1 MDSSEPPVTLIFKGY
16 VMRRIACVCLC
27 SALLAAP
34 GFGASRLNSAEK
46 RTMELN
52 PAVVKVSVKYNV
64 SGAFSVGSETIQF
77 GPETVGTFGTGFI
90 YRPDG
95 YIITNGHVVADAQLK
110 DVAAQNALRD
120 KIRIAILQNLV
131 IPENRKRNGPPL
143 NGNIQQM
150 MAAVGLKAYY
160 SRPTLIV
167 TLANGQDYRADTK
180 QYSDSIDM
188 GGKDVAII
196 KIVGNN
202 LPTVKLGNSS
212 DVHVQ
217 EPITVIGYPGAASS
231 GSLSILSE
239 QSNMVPSVTN
249 GHVSAVKTL
258 VGQESV
264 IQSDAVAGHGNS
276 GGPAFNDANEVI
288 GITTFGSQEE
298 SGFNFFVPI
307 NTAMEYVNT
316 AGAKPEMGL
325 FNRLWADALDT
336 YDQGMCQAA
345 KPKLQSVLN
354 IMPSEPDALRLM
366 AASENCIAQE
376 GVIGRMVEGSGW
388 ILYSVAGVVILAAA
402 FVVLSR
408 RKLAVGVPG
417 GAPQAAGFSG
427 GQGRTKIES
436 PPAVAPPA
444 TERNFGSVQ
453 VTAGP
458 LTGKRFS
465 ITKAGLLVGKDPAKC
480 QIVVNDDTV
489 SHEHA
494 WIVPVD
500 NSVLVIDRGSTNGT
514 YINSVESPRVSKVGI
529 QNGDRVYL
537 GKKGSVVLTYF
548 SS

>member
-1 MDSSEPPVTLIFKGY
+1 
-16 VMRRIACVCLC
+16 MRRIVGACLC
-27 SALLAAP
+27 VASLAAP
-34 GFGASRLNSAEK
+34 GFGASRLNPAEK

-64 SGAFSVGSETIQF
+64 SGTFLVGSETIQF

-120 KIRIAILQNLV
+120 KIRTVILQDLV
-131 IPENRKRNGPPL
+131 IPETRKRNGPPL
-143 NGNIQQM
+143 SGTIPQM
-150 MAAVGLKAYY
+150 MAAVSLKAYY
-160 SRPTLIV
+160 STPTLIV
-167 TLANGQDYRADTK
+167 ALANGHEYRADTK
-180 QYSDSIDM
+180 EYSDSIDM

-196 KIVGNN
+196 KIAANN
-202 LPTVKLGNSS
+202 LPTVKLGDSS
-212 DVHVQ
+212 NVHVQ

-239 QSNMVPSVTN
+239 QSNMIPSVTN

-276 GGPAFNDANEVI
+276 GGPAFNDANQVI

-307 NTAMEYVNT
+307 NTAMEFVNT
-316 AGAKPEMGL
+316 AGAKPETGI

-336 YDQGMCQAA
+336 YDSGRCQAA
-345 KPKLQSVLN
+345 KPRLQSVLN
-354 IMPSEPDALRLM
+354 ILPGEPDALRLM
-366 AASENCIAQE
+366 TASENCIAEE
-376 GVIGRMVEGSGW
+376 GVVGRMMEGSSLLLFGFVG
-388 ILYSVAGVVILAAA
+388 LVILAAA
-402 FVVLSR
+402 FFVLTR
-408 RKLAVGVPG
+408 RRPSVAVAG
-417 GAPQAAGFSG
+417 GAPPPAGGFG
-427 GQGRTKIES
+427 GGSRTRIET

-444 TERNFGSVQ
+444 PAAERSFGSVQ
-453 VTAGP
+453 FTAGA
-458 LTGKRFS
+458 LSGQRFN
-465 ITKAGLLVGKDPAKC
+465 ITKAGLLIGKDPAKC
-480 QIVVNDDTV
+480 QIVVNEETV

-494 WIVPVD
+494 WIVPLE
-500 NSVLVIDRGSTNGT
+500 NSVVVIDRGSTNGT
-514 YINSVESPRVSKVGI
+514 YINSVESPRVSKVGL

>member
-1 MDSSEPPVTLIFKGY
+1 
-16 VMRRIACVCLC
+16 MRRILGACLC
-27 SALLAAP
+27 AASLASS

-64 SGAFSVGSETIQF
+64 SGTFLVGSETIQF

-120 KIRIAILQNLV
+120 KIRTVILKNLV
-131 IPENRKRNGPPL
+131 IPETRKRNGPPL
-143 NGNIQQM
+143 NGTIPEM
-150 MAAVGLKAYY
+150 MAAVSLKAYY
-160 SRPTLIV
+160 STPTLIV
-167 TLANGQDYRADTK
+167 ALANGREYRADTK

-196 KIVGNN
+196 KIAANN
-202 LPTVKLGNSS
+202 LPTVKLGDSS
-212 DVHVQ
+212 TVHIQ
-217 EPITVIGYPGAASS
+217 EAITVIGYPGAASS

-239 QSNMVPSVTN
+239 QSNMIPSVTN

-276 GGPAFNDANEVI
+276 GGPAFNDANQVI

-316 AGAKPEMGL
+316 AGAKPETGI
-325 FNRLWADALDT
+325 FNRMWADALDT
-336 YDQGMCQAA
+336 YDNGRCQAA
-345 KPKLQSVLN
+345 KPKLQSILN
-354 IMPSEPDALRLM
+354 IMPGEPDALRLM
-366 AASENCIAQE
+366 AASENCIAEE
-376 GVIGRMVEGSGW
+376 GVVGRMLEGSSWLLFG
-388 ILYSVAGVVILAAA
+388 VAGVVILAAA
-402 FVVLSR
+402 FFVLSR
-408 RKLAVGVPG
+408 RRPAVAVAG
-417 GAPQAAGFSG
+417 GAPSV
-427 GQGRTKIES
+427 RTRLET
-436 PPAVAPPA
+436 PPAVAPPVA
-444 TERNFGSVQ
+444 AERTFGSVQ
-453 VTAGP
+453 VTAGA
-458 LTGKRFS
+458 LSGKRFN
-465 ITKAGLLVGKDPAKC
+465 ITKAGLLIGKDPAKC
-480 QIVVNDDTV
+480 QIVVTDDTV

-494 WIVPVD
+494 WIVPLD
-500 NSVLVIDRGSTNGT
+500 NSVVVIDRGSTNGT
-514 YINSVESPRVSKVGI
+514 YINSVESPRVSKVGL

-537 GKKGSVVLTYF
+537 GKKGSVILTYF

>member
-1 MDSSEPPVTLIFKGY
+1 
-16 VMRRIACVCLC
+16 MRRIVGACLC
-27 SALLAAP
+27 AALFVAP
-34 GFGASRLNSAEK
+34 GFGASRLNPAEK

-64 SGAFSVGSETIQF
+64 SGTFLVGSETIQF

-120 KIRIAILQNLV
+120 KIRTVILQNLV
-131 IPENRKRNGPPL
+131 IPETRKRNGPSLSGTIPE
-143 NGNIQQM
+143 M

-160 SRPTLIV
+160 STPTLIV
-167 TLANGQDYRADTK
+167 ALANGREYRADTK
-180 QYSDSIDM
+180 EYSDSIDM

-196 KIVGNN
+196 KIAANN
-202 LPTVKLGNSS
+202 LPTVKLGDSS
-212 DVHVQ
+212 SVHIQ
-217 EPITVIGYPGAASS
+217 EPITVIGYPGAASNN
-231 GSLSILSE
+231 SLSILSE
-239 QSNMVPSVTN
+239 QSNMIPSVTN

-276 GGPAFNDANEVI
+276 GGPAFNDANQVI

-316 AGAKPEMGL
+316 AGAKPESGI

-336 YDQGMCQAA
+336 YDSGHCQAA

-354 IMPSEPDALRLM
+354 IMPGEPDALRLM
-366 AASENCIAQE
+366 AASENCISEE
-376 GVIGRMVEGSGW
+376 GVVGRMMEGSSLLLFG
-388 ILYSVAGVVILAAA
+388 VVGVVILAAA
-402 FVVLSR
+402 FFVLTR
-408 RKLAVGVPG
+408 RRPAVAVAG
-417 GAPQAAGFSG
+417 GGPSM
-427 GQGRTKIES
+427 RTRLET

-444 TERNFGSVQ
+444 PAPERSFGSVQ
-453 VTAGP
+453 VTAGA
-458 LTGKRFS
+458 LSGKRFN
-465 ITKAGLLVGKDPAKC
+465 ITKAGLLIGKDPAKC
-480 QIVVNDDTV
+480 QIVVNEETV

-500 NSVLVIDRGSTNGT
+500 NSVVVIDRGSTNGT
-514 YINSVESPRVSKVGI
+514 YINSVESPRVSKVGL

-548 SS
+548 TS